1 MIEISVLSAARAAF
15 SASYGEARERF
26 CAVAPSVRAY
36 PSPAAGPG
44 GGALATDAAWFG
56 PKNASNV
63 LVSIAGTHG
72 VEGYCGSACQID
84 WMARG
89 AHRELDPDVAAL
101 FIHVL
106 NPYGFAWDR
115 RVTEEGC
122 DLNRNFVDFTKP
134 LPSNRGY
141 EELAQHL
148 VPPSLDGPE
157 FAAAERA
164 IAVYRERHGEIAF
177 QTARKSGQYT
187 HPAGMFFGGTAPT
200 SARRT
205 LESIAADFRLA
216 QREKVIII
224 DYHTGLGPFGYG
236 ELQTESASGMDGYQR
251 AVSIFGSSVTSPDL
265 GTSSSIALHGTL
277 DEYWEQLLG
286 DRHTYVCLEYGT
298 YDPERGRRVLRQDH
312 WLAAYRPEAL
322 DEPLGRGIRAE
333 TRRHYSPEQDDWKE
347 MIISR
352 SRQVTRRAEE
362 WLGGVRQ
369 NIRLAGALPKS
380 SSA

>member
-1 MIEISVLSAARAAF
+1 MVETSVLSAARAAF
-15 SASYGEARERF
+15 SASYGEARKRF
-26 CAVAPSVRAY
+26 RALAPSARSY
-36 PSPAAGPG
+36 PSPATGPG
-44 GGALATDAAWFG
+44 GEALPTDVAWFG
-56 PKNASNV
+56 PQNAPNV
-63 LVSIAGTHG
+63 VVSIAGTHG

-84 WMARG
+84 WMVRG
-89 AHRELDPDVAAL
+89 AYRELGPGTAAL
-101 FIHVL
+101 LIHAL

-134 LPSNRGY
+134 LPANPGY
-141 EELAQHL
+141 KELAQHL
-148 VPPSLDGPE
+148 VPASLDGPE
-157 FAAAERA
+157 FVAAEQA
-164 IAVYRERHGEIAF
+164 IALYRERRGEIAF

-200 SARRT
+200 SARRA

-216 QREKVIII
+216 QRQQVIII

-236 ELQTESASGMDGYQR
+236 ELQTEPASGMDGYRR
-251 AVSIFGSSVTSPDL
+251 AVSIFGGSVTSPDL

-312 WLAAYRPEAL
+312 WLAAYHPEVM
-322 DEPLGRGIRAE
+322 DEPLGRSLRAE
-333 TRRHYSPEQDDWKE
+333 TRSHYSPDQDDWKE
-347 MIISR
+347 MIVSR
-352 SRQVTRRAEE
+352 SRDVTCQAEE
-362 WLGGVRQ
+362 WLGAARD
-369 NIRLAGALPKS
+369 NIRSPAVLPKS

>member
-1 MIEISVLSAARAAF
+1 MSPGSDPQD
-15 SASYGEARERF
+15 
-26 CAVAPSVRAY
+26 AP
-36 PSPAAGPG
+36 
-44 GGALATDAAWFG
+44 
-56 PKNASNV
+56 NV

-89 AHRELDPDVAAL
+89 AHRELGPNTAAL
-101 FIHVL
+101 LIHAL

-122 DLNRNFVDFTKP
+122 DLNRNFVDFTQP
-134 LPSNRGY
+134 LPSNPGY
-141 EELAQHL
+141 EKLAHHL

-157 FAAAERA
+157 FAAAEQA
-164 IAVYRERHGEIAF
+164 IAAYRERHGEIAF
-177 QTARKSGQYT
+177 QSARKSGQYT
-187 HPAGMFFGGTAPT
+187 HPSGMFFGGTAPT
-200 SARRT
+200 AARRT
-205 LESIAADFRLA
+205 VETIAADHRLA
-216 QREKVIII
+216 QRQQVIII

-236 ELQTESASGMDGYQR
+236 ELQTEPISGIDGYQR
-251 AVSIFGSSVTSPDL
+251 AVSMFGSSVTSPDL

-322 DEPLGRGIRAE
+322 DQPLGRAIRAE
-333 TRRHYSPEQDDWKE
+333 TRAHYAPEQDHWKE
-347 MIISR
+347 MIVTR
-352 SRQVTRRAEE
+352 SRQVTRQAAE
-362 WLGGVRQ
+362 WLGSTRQ
-369 NIRLAGALPKS
+369 KIRLAGALPKS